1 MNGAGGAYVVIAV
14 CFGIGGGIIGRSKGQ
29 SFWLWFLVS
38 GAVPIFGVL
47 AAIFMRDD
55 RAVERMRCPGCGK
68 VHRVHDAFCL
78 RCGTELYLP
87 QDDAEV
93 IAPERAR
100 QR

>member
-29 SFWLWFLVS
+29 SFWLWFLIA

-47 AAIFMRDD
+47 AAVFMRND
-55 RAVERMRCPGCGK
+55 RTVARMQCPGCGK
-68 VHRVHDAFCL
+68 IHHVHDAFCL

-87 QDDAEV
+87 DDADA
-93 IAPERAR
+93 ILPPEQALHR
-100 QR
+100 